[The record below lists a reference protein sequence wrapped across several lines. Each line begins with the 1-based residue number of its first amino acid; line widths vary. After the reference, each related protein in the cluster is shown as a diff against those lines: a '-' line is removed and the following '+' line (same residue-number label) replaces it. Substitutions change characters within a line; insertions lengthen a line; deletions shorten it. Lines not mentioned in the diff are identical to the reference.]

1 MLRHVNSRWTKE
13 LKPALQVV
21 ALGGN
26 ASEAERTTIADFQRD
41 LTELCLAE
49 VRDDATFLRPDENQ
63 IWFHLQHELQATS
76 PADLKAR
83 GEGIVGYNAMYN
95 QPEAFRGKVVTVK
108 AQVRAAYRVPAIK
121 NYLGITEFNVLYL
134 APEGVPD
141 KPVVVYSLGLPPG
154 FPKLNDQSHSSGMTL
169 MHEDVEVTGFFF
181 KRGAYRGKDANYTA
195 PLILVNNLTWVPV
208 QGQQDTTAR
217 GREVWRES
225 VIVAVGLFAV
235 GAVLTYLMVRGK
247 GTSRRRLD
255 GEGVR
260 SAAVDLGKA
269 DIPPTLQ
276 ESLKRLAEEADDEK

>member
-1 MLRHVNSRWTKE
+1 
-13 LKPALQVV
+13 
-21 ALGGN
+21 
-26 ASEAERTTIADFQRD
+26 
-41 LTELCLAE
+41 
-49 VRDDATFLRPDENQ
+49 
-63 IWFHLQHELQATS
+63 
-76 PADLKAR
+76 
-83 GEGIVGYNAMYN
+83 
-95 QPEAFRGKVVTVK
+95 
-108 AQVRAAYRVPAIK
+108 
-121 NYLGITEFNVLYL
+121 
-134 APEGVPD
+134 
-141 KPVVVYSLGLPPG
+141 
-154 FPKLNDQSHSSGMTL
+154 MTL